1 MSARIR
7 SVQEIEAA
15 GAEVLVVAA
24 DIADRDQMTALVDQ
38 TVARFGRID
47 GVIHA
52 AGVAGAGTIQLKKRD
67 GEGSVLAAIE
77 DISRRNCETQFRPKV
92 RGLFVLEEV
101 LGDRPLDFCLI
112 VSSLSTLTGGPGY
125 AAYAAANMF
134 MDAFVRRHNQQSAV
148 RWVSVNWDAWSFA
161 AGTSPSAISR
171 VTLSEAEGLDVL
183 ERVLSVASLGQL
195 IVSTINLYARLS
207 PPPEQKANEGAA
219 PTDAGGRTLYNRP
232 ASLESSYE
240 EPRTALE
247 RTVAGIWQEVLG
259 LDRVGR
265 SDSFFELGGH
275 SLLAVQVAA
284 RLEDVL
290 QIEVPMRNV
299 FDASTLADLAARI
312 QNALMAAQGDEV
324 LVGDIEDVE
333 I

>member
-7 SVQEIEAA
+7 AVQEIEAA

-24 DIADRDQMTALVDQ
+24 DIADRDQMAALVDRA
-38 TVARFGRID
+38 VARFGRLD

-52 AGVAGAGTIQLKKRD
+52 AGVAGAGTIQLKKRE
-67 GEGSVLAAIE
+67 GEGSVLAALE
-77 DISRRNCETQFRPKV
+77 DIDRRNCEAQFRPKV

-101 LGDRPLDFCLI
+101 LGDRPLDFCLV

-148 RWVSVNWDAWSFA
+148 RWLGVNWDAWSFQA
-161 AGTSPSAISR
+161 AGASSSAVSR
-171 VTLSEAEGLDVL
+171 MTLSEAEGIEVF
-183 ERVLSVASLGQL
+183 ERLLSVAPLGHV

-207 PPPEQKANEGAA
+207 PPAEQKKRMTARRRRTPAGTRSTTGPPAWNRATKSPGRRSNGPWRASGRKCWGW
-219 PTDAGGRTLYNRP
+219 TGSVDA
-232 ASLESSYE
+232 
-240 EPRTALE
+240 
-247 RTVAGIWQEVLG
+247 
-259 LDRVGR
+259 
-265 SDSFFELGGH
+265 DSFFELGGH

-290 QIEVPMRNV
+290 QMEVPMRNV
-299 FDASTLADLAARI
+299 FDASTLADLADAHSGRADGSAGRGSARRR
-312 QNALMAAQGDEV
+312 
-324 LVGDIEDVE
+324 
-333 I
+333 